1 MNPVLVPEELDKMP
15 SLGPL
20 AWLGDRMRSIPPA
33 KRGKVLLVFGILLL
47 GGLIA
52 LDQLV
57 INDML
62 ESSFGQFSDISFY
75 QERAQTILDGKWLYR
90 DVQSEAPPLIS
101 YFFVVPQLFGGSVAA
116 YQCYF
121 AAFTMLTAMTLYYG
135 LRRWDDLKAFK
146 IAVIYLLS
154 PFGVIESV
162 FGIQDESIMVFLFL
176 LAVLLALR
184 GNGRLSALTVA
195 VGIWTKV
202 FAGLFYP
209 VLFLKTK
216 GRRERLVHLG
226 IIAAFSIAISLPFLV
241 VAPNEF
247 LAFPTYYFLGGSAM
261 PATGIS
267 IWDFLGMG
275 GLNVPGTVLLGVAL
289 AGLIAGLWLI
299 KKRELEIWQGT
310 LLIMVVFL
318 IFYSRVL
325 VGYYILP
332 VTLLLVWAVDDRKM
346 LLKTFLLYLP
356 FFASLAFTRDTR
368 LGHPLIDESWSWVA
382 GLALSLL
389 GTYLLI
395 DLTRQALRKRPFIYR
410 SKEDAETTSAE

>member
-1 MNPVLVPEELDKMP
+1 MP
-15 SLGPL
+15 PPRPIT
-20 AWLGDRMRSIPPA
+20 WLGNLIGSVTPV
-33 KRGKVLLVFGILLL
+33 KRGLVLLVFGIIFL

-57 INDML
+57 INNLL
-62 ESSFGQFSDISFY
+62 ESSFGHFSDISFY

-101 YFFVVPQLFGGSVAA
+101 YFFVIPQLFGGSMAA
-116 YQCYF
+116 YQIYF
-121 AAFTMLTAMTLYYG
+121 SAFTLLTALALYFG
-135 LRRWDDLKAFK
+135 LRRWDDLKAFQ
-146 IAVIYLLS
+146 IAIVYLLS

-162 FGIQDESIMVFLFL
+162 FGIQDESIMVFLFM
-176 LAVLLALR
+176 LAVILVLR
-184 GNGRLSALTVA
+184 GSGRLSALTVA
-195 VGIWTKV
+195 IGIWTKV

-209 VLFLKTK
+209 ILFLKTK
-216 GRRERLVHLG
+216 GWRERIIHLG
-226 IIAAFSIAISLPFLV
+226 IISAVSIAISLPFLI

-247 LAFPTYYFLGGSAM
+247 LAFPTYYFLGGSGT

-275 GLNVPGTVLLGVAL
+275 GLNVPGTALLGIAL
-289 AGLIAGLWLI
+289 AGLIGGLWLV
-299 KKRELEIWQGT
+299 KKKDLEIWQGT
-310 LLIMVVFL
+310 LLILVIFL
-318 IFYSRVL
+318 IFYSRIL
-325 VGYYILP
+325 VGYYLLP

-389 GTYLLI
+389 GTYMLI
-395 DLTRQALRKRPFIYR
+395 GLTRQALGTRPFIYR
-410 SKEDAETTSAE
+410 SKEDVEKTARSE

>member
-1 MNPVLVPEELDKMP
+1 MP
-15 SLGPL
+15 SLGPT
-20 AWLGDRMRSIPPA
+20 AWLGNRIRSIPQA
-33 KRGKVLLVFGILLL
+33 KRGTVLLVFGILLL

-101 YFFVVPQLFGGSVAA
+101 YFFVIPQLFGGSVAA
-116 YQCYF
+116 YQSYF
-121 AAFTMLTAMTLYYG
+121 AAFTMLTALALYYG

-146 IAVIYLLS
+146 IAIIYLLS

-176 LAVLLALR
+176 LAVILAVR
-184 GNGRLSALTVA
+184 GSGRWSALTVA
-195 VGIWTKV
+195 IGIWTKV

-209 VLFLKTK
+209 ILFLKTK
-216 GRRERLVHLG
+216 GWRERLVHLG
-226 IIAAFSIAISLPFLV
+226 IISAFSVAISLPFLI

-247 LAFPTYYFLGGSAM
+247 LAFPTYYFLGGSAT

-289 AGLIAGLWLI
+289 AGLIAGLWLV
-299 KKRELEIWQGT
+299 KKRDMEIWQGT

-332 VTLLLVWAVDDRKM
+332 VALLLVWAVDDRKM

-368 LGHPLIDESWSWVA
+368 LGHPLIDESWSWAA

-389 GTYLLI
+389 GTYILI

-410 SKEDAETTSAE
+410 SKEDAEKTSVR

>member
-1 MNPVLVPEELDKMP
+1 MP
-15 SLGPL
+15 TLRPI
-20 AWLGDRMRSIPPA
+20 AWLGKRIGSIPQA
-33 KRGKVLLVFGILLL
+33 KRGLALLVFGILLL

-57 INDML
+57 INKML
-62 ESSFGQFSDISFY
+62 ESSIGQFSDISFY

-101 YFFVVPQLFGGSVAA
+101 YFFVIPQLAGGAVAA
-116 YQCYF
+116 YQTYF
-121 AAFTMLTAMTLYYG
+121 AAFTMLTALALYYG
-135 LRRWDDLKAFK
+135 LRKWDNLKAFK
-146 IAVIYLLS
+146 IGIIYLLS

-176 LAVLLALR
+176 LAVILALR

-216 GRRERLVHLG
+216 EWRERLVHLG
-226 IIAAFSIAISLPFLV
+226 IIAVLSIAISLPFLI

-247 LAFPTYYFLGGSAM
+247 LAFPTYYFLGGSAT

-267 IWDFLGMG
+267 IWDFLGAG
-275 GLNVPGTVLLGVAL
+275 GLNVPGMVLLGVAL
-289 AGLIAGLWLI
+289 VGLVGGLWLV
-299 KKRELEIWQGT
+299 KKRDLEIWQGI
-310 LLIMVVFL
+310 LLIMVIFL
-318 IFYSRVL
+318 IFYSRIL

-332 VTLLLVWAVDDRKM
+332 VAFLLVWAVDDRKM
-346 LLKTFLLYLP
+346 LLKTFLMYLP

-368 LGHPLIDESWSWVA
+368 LGHAFINEPWSWAA

-389 GTYLLI
+389 GTLMLI
-395 DLTRQALRKRPFIYR
+395 DLTLQALRTKPFIYR
-410 SKEDAETTSAE
+410 SQEETEKAVKSS